1 MQMQPEIKVVAD
13 AEELSRIGAAEFEH
27 VARNAVQARGKFT
40 VSLSGGSTP
49 RGLYSRLAQMGRA
62 LPWDKIYFFWG
73 DERHVPPDDKDSNYR
88 MARESLLSRAPIPP
102 DHVFRMHAEDK
113 DAARVAQQY
122 EQTVREFF
130 GLKAGELP
138 RFDLMLLGL
147 GPDGH
152 TASLFPGSA
161 ALHERT
167 GLVVA
172 NWVEKFGHYRLTFT
186 APVINNAAE
195 VIFLVSG
202 GEKTAALKSVL
213 YSDAPAEQFPA
224 KLVQP
229 VNGRMLWL
237 VDRAA
242 LPGSGALESKPA

>member
-1 MQMQPEIKVVAD
+1 MQPEIKVVAD
-13 AEELSRIGAAEFEH
+13 ANELSRVGAAEFEH
-27 VARNAVQARGKFT
+27 VVRNAVQARDKFT

-49 RGLYSRLAQMGRA
+49 RGLYSRLAQASRN

-88 MARESLLSRAPIPP
+88 MVRETLLSQAPILPE
-102 DHVFRMHAEDK
+102 HVFRMHAEK
-113 DAARVAQQY
+113 SDAARVAEEY
-122 EQTVREFF
+122 ERTIQEFF
-130 GLKAGELP
+130 DLKPGELP
-138 RFDLMLLGL
+138 RFDLVLLGL

-152 TASLFPGSA
+152 TASLFPESA
-161 ALHERT
+161 ALRERSR
-167 GLVVA
+167 LVVA

-195 VIFLVSG
+195 VMFLVSG
-202 GEKTAALKSVL
+202 AEKTAALQSVL
-213 YSDAPAEQFPA
+213 YSDASAEEFPA

-229 VNGRMLWL
+229 RNGRLIWL

-242 LPGSGALESKPA
+242 LPASQQPKLA

>member
-1 MQMQPEIKVVAD
+1 MQPEIKVVAD
-13 AEELSRIGAAEFEH
+13 ADELSRVGAAEFEH
-27 VARNAVQARGKFT
+27 VVRNAVQARGRFT

-49 RGLYSRLAQMGRA
+49 RGLYSRLAQASRN
-62 LPWDKIYFFWG
+62 LPWDKTYFFWG

-88 MARESLLSRAPIPP
+88 MVRESLLSQAPIPP
-102 DHVFRMHAEDK
+102 EHVFRMHAENS
-113 DAARVAQQY
+113 DAAGVAEEY
-122 EQTVREFF
+122 ERTIQGFF

-161 ALHERT
+161 ALHERSR
-167 GLVVA
+167 LVVA

-186 APVINNAAE
+186 VPVINNAAE
-195 VIFLVSG
+195 VMFLVSG
-202 GEKTAALKSVL
+202 SEKTAALQSVL

-224 KLVQP
+224 KLIEPQH
-229 VNGRMLWL
+229 GRLIWL

-242 LPGSGALESKPA
+242 LPSRQQSKPA

>member
-1 MQMQPEIKVVAD
+1 MQPEIKVVAD
-13 AEELSRIGAAEFEH
+13 ANELSRVGAAEFEH
-27 VARNAVQARGKFT
+27 VVRNAVQARDKFT

-49 RGLYSRLAQMGRA
+49 RGLYSRLAQGSRN

-88 MARESLLSRAPIPP
+88 MVRESLLSQAPIPQE
-102 DHVFRMHAEDK
+102 HVFRMHAEK
-113 DAARVAQQY
+113 SDAARVAEEY
-122 EQTVREFF
+122 ERTIQEFF
-130 GLKAGELP
+130 DLKPGELP
-138 RFDLMLLGL
+138 RFDLVLLGL

-152 TASLFPGSA
+152 TASLFPESA
-161 ALHERT
+161 ALRERSR
-167 GLVVA
+167 LVVA

-195 VIFLVSG
+195 VMFLVSG
-202 GEKTAALKSVL
+202 AEKTAALQSVL
-213 YSDAPAEQFPA
+213 YSDASAEEFPA

-229 VNGRMLWL
+229 RNGRLIWL

-242 LPGSGALESKPA
+242 LPASQQPKLA